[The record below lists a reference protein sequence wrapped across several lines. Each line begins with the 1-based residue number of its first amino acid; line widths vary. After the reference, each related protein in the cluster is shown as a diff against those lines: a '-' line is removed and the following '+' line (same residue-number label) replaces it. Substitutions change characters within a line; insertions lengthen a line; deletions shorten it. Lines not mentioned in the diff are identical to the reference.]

1 MPRLASASVAERGHK
16 IMRVA
21 GIRPAGADPAIRLG
35 SPGLLVS
42 ARGRRI
48 IELRDYHRAAI
59 DGQRRA

>member
-1 MPRLASASVAERGHK
+1 
-16 IMRVA
+16 MRVA